1 MNITLELPD
10 TVVALLGDAP
20 ERTIYRLIKAHLAP
34 APASA
39 VGGRPVV
46 NTERDQEI
54 AAKAAAGATHAAIA
68 NSYGLSTVRVSQI
81 LARTRVA
88 GRPEK
93 NAERDR
99 EIADK
104 AIAGATYIALGNEYG
119 LSSIRISQI
128 VAQGKTAAYA
138 RHADR
143 VKATVQSIFAK
154 PQL

>member
-10 TVVALLGDAP
+10 AVVSLLGPSP
-20 ERTIYRLIKAHLAP
+20 ERTIYQLIKAHLAP
-34 APASA
+34 APAPA

-93 NAERDR
+93 NVERDR

-104 AIAGATYIALGNEYG
+104 AIAGATYIALGNAYG

>member
-68 NSYGLSTVRVSQI
+68 NSYGLSTIRVSQI

-88 GRPEK
+88 GRPK
-93 NAERDR
+93 NNVERDR